1 MFMGIL
7 NFFDAR
13 LGPLLIKQ
21 TKAVEGQADLEPI
34 YFLTSNLFYRNVDCY
49 HSTYKVVN

>member
-13 LGPLLIKQ
+13 LGSLLIKQ
-21 TKAVEGQADLEPI
+21 SKAAEEQAGLELI